1 MTMVIQ
7 LMDGTAVVDTVE
19 LAAFVGDE
27 CRGATRATNGLYY
40 LIISGEGAGQPM
52 TLRTCI
58 NDEILIID
66 DTQLFTSDDNIGTS
80 WEPYVIDLQNLPL
93 GIDTVNTTDDDTDWW
108 TLQGIKLGRKPSQP
122 GIYIHRHKTIVIPKS
137 PLP

>member
-1 MTMVIQ
+1 
-7 LMDGTAVVDTVE
+7 
-19 LAAFVGDE
+19 
-27 CRGATRATNGLYY
+27 
-40 LIISGEGAGQPM
+40 M
-52 TLRTCI
+52 TLRICI

-66 DTQLFTSDDNIGTS
+66 DTQRFTSDDNIGTS

-108 TLQGIKLGRKPSQP
+108 TLQGTKLGHKPSQP

-137 PLP
+137 PVR